1 MDLTAPW
8 GRDYHPQ
15 KTLSYGN
22 IPMKVTRKQIEQ
34 IIFEAD
40 TFYGKLFDILLILF
54 IVASIAVVM
63 LDSIESFSIAY
74 GSYFTVAEWL
84 FTVLFTLEYVTRL
97 ATVEKPLKYAFSFFG
112 IIDFLAVV
120 PTYIGLVIPAGK
132 YLLVVRVLRVLR
144 IFRILKLAHYV
155 GEADLLMKALKAS
168 RRKILVFIFTV
179 LTLVTLLGAL
189 MYMVEGQKNGFTS
202 IPKSIYWAVVTLTT
216 VGYGDISP
224 QTSLGQALASCVM
237 ILGFGII
244 AIPTGIVTAEITRAM
259 GERPHAFRICAGCGH
274 GVHDDDARFCKIC
287 GDVLPPMP

>member
-1 MDLTAPW
+1 
-8 GRDYHPQ
+8 
-15 KTLSYGN
+15 
-22 IPMKVTRKQIEQ
+22 MKLTRKQIEQ

-40 TFYGKLFDILLILF
+40 TFYGKLFDIVLILF

-63 LDSIESFSIAY
+63 LDSIESFSSSY
-74 GSYFTVAEWL
+74 GMFFSVAEWV
-84 FTVLFTLEYVTRL
+84 FTVLFTLEYLTRL

-120 PTYIGLVIPAGK
+120 PTYLGLVIPAGK

-155 GEADLLMKALKAS
+155 GEADLLLKALKAS

-216 VGYGDISP
+216 VGYGDIAP
-224 QTSLGQALASCVM
+224 QTVAGQTLASLVM
-237 ILGFGII
+237 VLGYSII
-244 AIPTGIVTAEITRAM
+244 AVPTGIVTVEFGRVR
-259 GERPHAFRICAGCGH
+259 EDSAGRRTCPACGRT
-274 GVHDDDARFCKIC
+274 GHDRDAAFCKIC
-287 GDVLPPMP
+287 GARLP